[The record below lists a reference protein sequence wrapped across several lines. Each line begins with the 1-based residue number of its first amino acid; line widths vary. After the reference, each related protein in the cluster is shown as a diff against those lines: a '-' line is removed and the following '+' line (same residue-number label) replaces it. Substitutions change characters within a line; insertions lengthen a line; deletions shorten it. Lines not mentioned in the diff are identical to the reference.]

1 MNNCRAIVNKRK
13 MKLTYGN
20 SWLLVLGLCLFS
32 NVIDTG
38 NTFTIFFYIENLK
51 YLLLLIPYVII
62 IVYHKSI
69 ARVKIKNYIWLVL
82 LIIIIELIRPSDDT
96 LVKVIRVLALFPLLY
111 LAVGIRVSKKLGQ
124 LVLFS
129 FILITLYYSYIQNWF
144 MGGSFR
150 MVFSST
156 DANVSSMYILFAF
169 FIAQKLKLPKLSL
182 LLIVMGS
189 LTLSRNFLIAIF
201 LYFIFSY
208 FKNYRLFYT
217 TLKSLTLFRIAL
229 VSSLL
234 IIIMS
239 FTIFNSHSYNIG
251 SGQGVERFV
260 DVNDESNYSRF
271 KVNRQAITA
280 LFLSAENIIYGLGT
294 NYHKKEHLTIA
305 HKVHNGP
312 IDAVVT
318 YGLLFSLLSLF
329 IVSQQTKSTKD
340 NLPYLLSY
348 GFFFSFLPGLLATIY
363 IIIFVIILSI
373 KENNET
379 FHYSPRL

>member
-150 MVFSST
+150 
-156 DANVSSMYILFAF
+156 
-169 FIAQKLKLPKLSL
+169 
-182 LLIVMGS
+182 
-189 LTLSRNFLIAIF
+189 
-201 LYFIFSY
+201 
-208 FKNYRLFYT
+208 
-217 TLKSLTLFRIAL
+217 
-229 VSSLL
+229 
-234 IIIMS
+234 
-239 FTIFNSHSYNIG
+239 
-251 SGQGVERFV
+251 
-260 DVNDESNYSRF
+260 ES
-271 KVNRQAITA
+271 
-280 LFLSAENIIYGLGT
+280 
-294 NYHKKEHLTIA
+294 
-305 HKVHNGP
+305 
-312 IDAVVT
+312 
-318 YGLLFSLLSLF
+318 
-329 IVSQQTKSTKD
+329 
-340 NLPYLLSY
+340 
-348 GFFFSFLPGLLATIY
+348 
-363 IIIFVIILSI
+363 
-373 KENNET
+373 
-379 FHYSPRL
+379 